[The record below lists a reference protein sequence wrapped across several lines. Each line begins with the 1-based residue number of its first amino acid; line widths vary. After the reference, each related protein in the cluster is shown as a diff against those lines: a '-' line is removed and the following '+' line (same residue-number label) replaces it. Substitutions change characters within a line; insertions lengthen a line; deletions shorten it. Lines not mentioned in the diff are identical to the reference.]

1 MQRELWSRTDLRNA
15 LTAVYIAAAL
25 APATTTGAEQA
36 SFMNGFKTALMS
48 LALSFGL
55 PSLSLPN
62 ADPKAFFAAVAEPD
76 VEARDAKIW
85 CP

>member
-1 MQRELWSRTDLRNA
+1 MQRELWTRTDLRNA
-15 LTAVYIAAAL
+15 LTAVYVATAL
-25 APATTTGAEQA
+25 APATTTGTEQA

-62 ADPKAFFAAVAEPD
+62 ADPKAFFAAVAEAD
-76 VEARDAKIW
+76 VEVRDATIW
-85 CP
+85 NP